1 MPRVGFYLVT
11 TAQTPGELDSVL
23 PKLLEKVL
31 ESGQRAV
38 VRCPTAERAERLND
52 WLWSYDAA
60 SFLPHGLAKDAH
72 ADLQPIIVTHEAIN
86 PNGASI
92 MLRLA
97 GATADDYND
106 FERVLEIFGG
116 TEEGR
121 AAARERWK
129 FYREQNITL
138 SHHTYEDGR
147 WKTAQS

>member
-1 MPRVGFYLVT
+1 MTRVGFYLVT
-11 TAQTPGELDSVL
+11 TAQTPGELDGVL

-60 SFLPHGLAKDAH
+60 SFLPHGLATENH
-72 ADLQPIIVTHEAIN
+72 ADRQPVIVTHTAEN
-86 PNGASI
+86 PNNAGI
-92 MLRLA
+92 MLRLP
-97 GATADDYND
+97 GGDATDFAS
-106 FERVLEIFGG
+106 FERVLEVFGG

-129 FYREQNITL
+129 FYREQNVEL

-147 WKTAQS
+147 WKTA